1 MQPWSKRISASGDTM
16 LELVNVDSFYG
27 NVQALRAVTLSIPD
41 GSIVA
46 LLGPNGS
53 GKSTLVKTI
62 SALVAARAG
71 QIVFEGE
78 RIERL
83 SPDKIVRRGIAHVP
97 QGRQLFLG
105 LTVMENLQM
114 GAYVRSDSVAV
125 KTDIARILELFPH
138 LADRARMLAAT
149 LSGGEQQMLAIARAL
164 LSRPKLLLM
173 DEPSIG
179 LAPSMIDRVFEQIVE
194 LNGRGITVLVVEQ
207 NVASALAVSQLTYI
221 MESGRIVLSGN
232 SADLSNDDRIQK
244 LYMGAGSSVA
254 EAIA

>member
-1 MQPWSKRISASGDTM
+1 M
-16 LELVNVDSFYG
+16 LELRNVDSFYG
-27 NVQALRAVTLSIPD
+27 SVQVLRAVTLSIPD

-114 GAYVRSDSVAV
+114 GAYVRSDSAVV
-125 KTDIARILELFPH
+125 KTDIAQILELFPQ
-138 LADRARMLAAT
+138 LADRTRMLAAT

-221 MESGRIVLSGN
+221 MESGRIVLSSN
-232 SADLSNDDRIQK
+232 SADLSNDDRIQR
-244 LYMGAGSSVA
+244 LYLGAGSVA